1 MLIRIWDGF
10 LSLLS
15 AIATAVIVGVPTWGC
30 FLAIQAEMLPIW
42 AWGPLALHFVIG
54 GLMVVAFLRKVI
66 NGLHPMHD
74 EPRRRR

>member
-1 MLIRIWDGF
+1 MIRIWDGF

-15 AIATAVIVGVPTWGC
+15 AIATAIIVFVPTWGA

>member
-1 MLIRIWDGF
+1 MIRIWDGF

-15 AIATAVIVGVPTWGC
+15 AIATAIIVGVPTWGC

-54 GLMVVAFLRKVI
+54 GLMVVAFLRKVL